1 MKNSRKIYSSLQ
13 IYRLTRK
20 KKNRY
25 FSFQKFHLSYKFD
38 FRKSKNRKFDFIYK
52 NAKMISD

>member
-1 MKNSRKIYSSLQ
+1 MKNSRKIYSFLQ
-13 IYRLTRK
+13 NRLTRK

-38 FRKSKNRKFDFIYK
+38 FLANLKIENLISFIK
-52 NAKMISD
+52 IPK

>member
-13 IYRLTRK
+13 NRLTRK